1 MSEKLCL
8 QWNDFKQNVNNAFG
22 RLQNDKDFSDVTLAC
37 ENGQQIQAHKV
48 ILAAS
53 SPFFEDILQNIK
65 HPHPLIYLKG
75 FHSRVFASIL
85 DFLYC
90 GEANVLQEDLDP
102 FLAIADDIKLKGLT
116 GKNSSD
122 IVEEQ
127 EKLKP
132 YEPNAKSLFS
142 EFTPSSQRDI
152 IPNKTS
158 KALAIPAQWNS
169 ELQLLDEKVKSMAE
183 RGHKRIPDGKQANGT
198 PKQTTSYICKV
209 CNKEDKWSNLK
220 QHIEANHLEGIAIP
234 CDICDDTFSTRN
246 RLSEHKRRFHK

>member
-37 ENGQQIQAHKV
+37 EDGQQIQAHKV

-65 HPHPLIYLKG
+65 HPQPLIYLKG

-90 GEANVLQEDLDP
+90 GEANVLQDPLPLPLLDP

-116 GKNSSD
+116 GKKSSD

-132 YEPNAKSLFS
+132 SAPNAKSLFS

-152 IPNKTS
+152 IRNKTS

-169 ELQLLDEKVKSMAE
+169 ELQLLDEKVK
-183 RGHKRIPDGKQANGT
+183 
-198 PKQTTSYICKV
+198 
-209 CNKEDKWSNLK
+209 
-220 QHIEANHLEGIAIP
+220 
-234 CDICDDTFSTRN
+234 
-246 RLSEHKRRFHK
+246 

>member
-8 QWNDFKQNVNNAFG
+8 QWNDFNQNVDNAFE
-22 RLQNDKDFSDVTLAC
+22 RLQNDKDLSDVTLAC
-37 ENGQQIQAHKV
+37 EDGQQIQAHKV

-53 SPFFEDILQNIK
+53 SLFFEDILQKIK
-65 HPHPLIYLKG
+65 HPQPLIYLKG
-75 FHSRVFASIL
+75 YHSRVFASIL
-85 DFLYC
+85 DFFYC
-90 GEANVLQEDLDP
+90 GEANVLQEDLNS

-116 GKNSSD
+116 GKKNSSD

-142 EFTPSSQRDI
+142 EFTTSSQRD

-158 KALAIPAQWNS
+158 KALAIPTQWNS

-183 RGHKRIPDGKQANGT
+183 RGHKKITDGKQANGT
-198 PKQTTSYICKV
+198 SKQRTSYICKV
-209 CNKEDKWSNLK
+209 CKKEDKWWNIRN
-220 QHIEANHLEGIAIP
+220 HIEANHLEGIVIP
-234 CDICDDTFSTRN
+234 CDICDNTFSTRH
-246 RLSEHKRRFHK
+246 RLSEHKQRFHK